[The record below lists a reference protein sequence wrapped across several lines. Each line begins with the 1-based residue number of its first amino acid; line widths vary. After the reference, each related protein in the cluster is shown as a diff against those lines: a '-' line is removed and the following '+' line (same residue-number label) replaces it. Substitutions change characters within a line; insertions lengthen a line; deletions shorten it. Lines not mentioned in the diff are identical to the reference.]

1 MNRCNLI
8 IFPLILFLSLSACK
22 NNNRFRVDAGSE
34 GLKVKIYRFD
44 SAFIAFDSSNPLAS
58 TQELYGQYPQFMGV
72 FVSDVLR
79 EDPTDSVKVSQAIAQ
94 FLSDTIFANVNKKVS
109 ETFKDVSA
117 IESNISESYQRI
129 HFFFPQIKL
138 PQLYF
143 FVSGFNQSMV
153 VHPDFIG
160 IGLDMYLGSDF
171 PIYKEIAYDYLTYNM
186 RPESIPV
193 DIISAILF
201 NNFKIDIS
209 EDRLLDN
216 MLYRGKIMYILAVI
230 MPQVEPN
237 DLMGYTKFQW
247 EWSRK
252 YEQEIWNKML
262 DKSDIYSTDN
272 LLIRKYLNE
281 APFTT
286 PISQESPGR
295 LGTWI
300 AWQIVNSYMEK
311 NKEITLVDL
320 LKDNN
325 YQKMLDNSG
334 YKP

>member
-1 MNRCNLI
+1 MKKYSLKI
-8 IFPLILFLSLSACK
+8 LPLILLLSFSACK
-22 NNNRFRVDAGSE
+22 NNKRFKVQVGNEVSQ
-34 GLKVKIYRFD
+34 VKINRFD
-44 SAFIAFDSSNPLAS
+44 SAFITFDNSNPLQS
-58 TQELYGQYPQFMGV
+58 TQELYRQYPQFMDV

-79 EDPTDSVKVSQAIAQ
+79 EDPNDSIKVSQSITK
-94 FLSDTIFANVNKKVS
+94 FLSDSTFSNVNNKVS

-117 IESNISESYQRI
+117 IEKTISESYQGI
-129 HFFFPQIKL
+129 HYFFPQIKL

-160 IGLDMYLGSDF
+160 VGLDMYLGSDF
-171 PIYKEIAYDYLTYNM
+171 PLYKEIAYDYLTYNM

-193 DIISAILF
+193 DVISAILF
-201 NNFKIDIS
+201 SNFKIDIR

-216 MLYRGKIMYILAVI
+216 MLYRGKIMYILAAI
-230 MPQVEPN
+230 MPQVEPY

-252 YEQEIWNKML
+252 YEQAVWNTIL
-262 DKSDIYSTDN
+262 DKGDIYSTDN

-300 AWQIVNSYMEK
+300 AWQIVNSYMDK
-311 NKEITLVDL
+311 NQQITLADL

>member
-1 MNRCNLI
+1 MKRTSLI
-8 IFPLILFLSLSACK
+8 ILPLILLLSISGCK
-22 NNNRFRVDAGSE
+22 NNKRFKVDTGNE
-34 GLKVKIYRFD
+34 VVHVKINRFD
-44 SAFIAFDSSNPLAS
+44 SAFIALDHSNALKS
-58 TQELYGQYPQFMGV
+58 TKELYRQYPQFMDV

-79 EDPTDSVKVSQAIAQ
+79 EDPKDSVKVSQAITD
-94 FLSDTIFANVNKKVS
+94 FLTDTTFSNVNKKVT
-109 ETFKDVSA
+109 ETFKDISV
-117 IESNISESYQRI
+117 IEKSISESYQRI
-129 HFFFPQIKL
+129 HYFFPQVKL

-160 IGLDMYLGSDF
+160 VGLDMYLGSDF
-171 PIYKEIAYDYLTYNM
+171 PLYKEIAYEYLTYNM

-193 DIISAILF
+193 DVISAILF
-201 NNFKIDIS
+201 NNFKLDVKD
-209 EDRLLDN
+209 DRLLDN
-216 MLYRGKIMYILAVI
+216 MLYRGKIMYLLAVM
-230 MPQVEPN
+230 MPQVKPY

-262 DKSDIYSTDN
+262 DTRDLYSTDN

-311 NKEITLVDL
+311 NQEITLADL

>member
-1 MNRCNLI
+1 MNKYSLVI
-8 IFPLILFLSLSACK
+8 LSLILLFGFSACK
-22 NNNRFRVDAGSE
+22 NNKRFKVDAGSE
-34 GLKVKIYRFD
+34 VLQVKINRFD
-44 SAFIAFDSSNPLAS
+44 TAFIAFDNSNALKS
-58 TQELYGQYPQFMGV
+58 TEELYQVYPQFMDV

-79 EDPTDSVKVSQAIAQ
+79 EDPKDTIKVSQAISK
-94 FLSDTIFANVNKKVS
+94 FLSNTVFSDVNKNVS
-109 ETFKDVSA
+109 ETFKDVSSV
-117 IESNISESYQRI
+117 EKSISESYQRI
-129 HFFFPQIKL
+129 HYFFPQVKL

-160 IGLDMYLGSDF
+160 VGLDMYLGSDF
-171 PIYKEIAYDYLTYNM
+171 PLYKEITYEYLTYNM

-201 NNFKIDIS
+201 NNFKLDVK

-216 MLYRGKIMYILAVI
+216 MLYRGKIMYILAAI

-237 DLMGYTKFQW
+237 DLMGYTRFQW

-252 YEQEIWNKML
+252 YEQAVWNSIL
-262 DKSDIYSTDN
+262 DKNDIYSSDN

-300 AWQIVNSYMEK
+300 AWQIVNSYMDK
-311 NKEITLVDL
+311 NQQITLADL

-334 YKP
+334 YRP